1 MAVDTRERIL
11 VIKLGALGDFVLATG
26 PFKAIRRAHPDAH
39 LTLLTI
45 PMLAG
50 MAEATGW
57 FDEVWTDAR
66 PSLWNVGGWW
76 SLARK
81 LNGARFARVY
91 DLQTSDRS
99 NFYFRLMSPPFGST
113 PQWSGIAKGA
123 SHRHANPNR
132 DFLHTVE
139 RQKEQ
144 LAAIGIADVPP
155 PDLSWARADLAR
167 FDLPGSYA
175 LLVPG
180 GSAHR
185 PEKRWPATHYAELA
199 RRLAA
204 IGTVPLLI
212 GAAAERGELA
222 AIAAAA
228 PGTRDLCGQTSFMEI
243 AALARG
249 ARLGVGNDT
258 GPMHLIAAAGCP
270 TVVLFSHASDPAL
283 CAPRSPHEGTPS
295 GDSVRVLRRPDLA
308 GLMPDEVLAALPA
321 NV

>member
-1 MAVDTRERIL
+1 MAADSRERIL
-11 VIKLGALGDFVLATG
+11 VVKLGALGDFVLATG
-26 PFKAIRRAHPDAH
+26 PFKAIRCTHPEAHV
-39 LTLLTI
+39 TLLTI

-50 MAEATGW
+50 MAKTMGW
-57 FDEVWTDAR
+57 FDEVWADAR
-66 PSLWNVGGWW
+66 PSFWNIGGWW

-81 LNGARFARVY
+81 LNGGRFSRVY

-99 NFYFRLMSPPFGST
+99 NFYFRLMSPPFGSQ
-113 PQWSGIAKGA
+113 PEWSGIAAGA
-123 SHRHANPNR
+123 SHPHPNPRR

-144 LAAIGIADVPP
+144 LAGIGIHDVPP
-155 PDLSWARADLAR
+155 PDLAWAQADLVR
-167 FDLPGSYA
+167 FELPASYA

-199 RRLAA
+199 RRLVA
-204 IGTVPLLI
+204 IGTTPLLL
-212 GAAAERGELA
+212 GAGAERADLA

-228 PGTRDLCGQTSFMEI
+228 PGARDLCGQTSFTEI
-243 AALARG
+243 IALARG
-249 ARLGVGNDT
+249 ARFAVGNDT

-270 TVVLFSHASDPAL
+270 TVALFSHASDPAL
-283 CAPRSPHEGTPS
+283 CAPRGPDGF
-295 GDSVRVLRRPDLA
+295 GVVVLRRADLA

-321 NV
+321 SI